1 MGPNFDA
8 HCFGLQVKM
17 AQLVVDV
24 AASILVAASV
34 VFSHVAEPL
43 FGRDVSLV

>member
-1 MGPNFDA
+1 
-8 HCFGLQVKM
+8 M

-24 AASILVAASV
+24 ATSILLATSV
-34 VFSHVAEPL
+34 VFSYVAEPL